1 MSGDAL
7 HSTVC
12 VTLLPVV
19 MLAQP
24 PVARHI
30 HIFYGGLRKLKG
42 PLSLRAR
49 VQRGERWLTCW
60 IWVKPLYNSNQGIV
74 GIRLFIMPME
84 NWVVL

>member
-30 HIFYGGLRKLKG
+30 HIFYGGLCKFKG

-49 VQRGERWLTCW
+49 VQRG
-60 IWVKPLYNSNQGIV
+60 
-74 GIRLFIMPME
+74 
-84 NWVVL
+84 